1 MTATELSN
9 RRRTVEGRLRTFAGC
24 EYITT
29 KQLKDWFGVSYR
41 TVQRYLDGVPRLTGG
56 RYHVADVAN
65 HLVQAEAS
73 ARRLKGRPR
82 GRPRAD
88 KRHSKG
94 RQRATRERI

>member
-1 MTATELSN
+1 MREGHTEGRPITQRNGGTKTMTATELSN

-73 ARRLKGRPR
+73 A
-82 GRPRAD
+82 
-88 KRHSKG
+88 
-94 RQRATRERI
+94 

>member
-41 TVQRYLDGVPRLTGG
+41 TVQRYLDGVQRLTGG

-65 HLVQAEAS
+65 RLVQAEAS
-73 ARRLKGRPR
+73 A
-82 GRPRAD
+82 
-88 KRHSKG
+88 
-94 RQRATRERI
+94 

>member
-9 RRRTVEGRLRTFAGC
+9 RRRTDGGRLRTFAGC

-65 HLVQAEAS
+65 RLVLAEAS
-73 ARRLKGRPR
+73 ALHSNNRPSTHR
-82 GRPRAD
+82 YHTIYKPITHR
-88 KRHSKG
+88 
-94 RQRATRERI
+94 

>member
-24 EYITT
+24 EYMTT

-65 HLVQAEAS
+65 RLVQAEAS
-73 ARRLKGRPR
+73 A
-82 GRPRAD
+82 
-88 KRHSKG
+88 
-94 RQRATRERI
+94 